1 MISIYHIAVA
11 VALEKFN
18 EFVQVKA
25 GIEEENKI
33 ILFLYWGGGDDC
45 TQLKGSSPTD
55 KLDLY
60 VSSYITQKHLE
71 TYSLILKL

>member
-25 GIEEENKI
+25 GIEEESKAI
-33 ILFLYWGGGDDC
+33 AFRYWGR
-45 TQLKGSSPTD
+45 
-55 KLDLY
+55 
-60 VSSYITQKHLE
+60 
-71 TYSLILKL
+71 